1 MGYQRRVHGTILK
14 MRTFLSFLAVLACA
28 QGNAVSRQQCPVQG
42 ADLLQRLAGV
52 QLENINLKKA
62 AGEEVSA
69 EFLGLPRTTDD
80 CGWDTGL
87 ACAGDI
93 GSAVLDCAGIFV
105 NPLEIVS
112 CVQDAIGAGHD
123 CWPCICWVIEWVLGD
138 GYCGDL

>member
-1 MGYQRRVHGTILK
+1 MG
-14 MRTFLSFLAVLACA
+14 ACA
-28 QGNAVSRQQCPVQG
+28 QGNAVPRQQCPVQG

-62 AGEEVSA
+62 AGEEVTA
-69 EFLGLPRTTDD
+69 ESLGLPRTTDD

-105 NPLEIVS
+105 NPLEL
-112 CVQDAIGAGHD
+112 DMTAGLVFAGSSSGCSEMDIAETCKESTHSTNTSVNI
-123 CWPCICWVIEWVLGD
+123 WEPKELNVK
-138 GYCGDL
+138 

>member
-1 MGYQRRVHGTILK
+1 MSYWTTIILLLV
-14 MRTFLSFLAVLACA
+14 FLSVLSHLY
-28 QGNAVSRQQCPVQG
+28 NSY
-42 ADLLQRLAGV
+42 LS
-52 QLENINLKKA
+52 
-62 AGEEVSA
+62 GEEVTA
-69 EFLGLPRTTDD
+69 ESLGLPRTTDD